1 MSKAIDLSK
10 FDSVGENNKGQHL
23 ELFFKGEFT
32 GVTLHVLGSLA
43 DDVRA
48 YQNRKLLEYATNSAH
63 AKAKGTDAEIEYTK
77 RILMNSEKSSIENA
91 LVRVVGWS
99 GASHKGSEEFT
110 KEGLTELL
118 TRNPQWIEDIIE
130 FSENMGKLN

>member
-1 MSKAIDLSK
+1 MSKAIDISK
-10 FDSVGENNKGQHL
+10 FDSVGESNKGQDL
-23 ELFFKGEFT
+23 ELIYKGQAT
-32 GVTLHVLGSLA
+32 GITLHVLGSFA
-43 DDVRA
+43 DDVRS
-48 YQNRKLLEYATNSAH
+48 YQNAKLIEYARNSAH
-63 AKAKGTDAEIEYTK
+63 AKAKGTDAEIEYTTK
-77 RILMNSEKSSIENA
+77 ILRTSEKSSIENA